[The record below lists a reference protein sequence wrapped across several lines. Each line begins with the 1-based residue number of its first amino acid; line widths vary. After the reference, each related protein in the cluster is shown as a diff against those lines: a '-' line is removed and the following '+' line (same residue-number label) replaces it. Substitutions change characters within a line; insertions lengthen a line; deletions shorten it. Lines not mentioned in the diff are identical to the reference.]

1 MTKRRFLVLFMAVIF
16 MFTMSVSAMA
26 RASDQIGSYDIDVA
40 PFSAEIE
47 VYFSVFGAGPMN
59 KIGCESIYVYE
70 VGDLTPVESFDEYD
84 AGMSRRNGFSH
95 TNSIYFDSEK
105 GVEYKVV
112 VTIFAEDDDGRDS
125 RSKTFYVTGE

>member
-1 MTKRRFLVLFMAVIF
+1 MTKKRIAALFTAVVF
-16 MFTMSVSAMA
+16 MFLMSVSAAA
-26 RASDQIGSYDIDVA
+26 RASDQIVDYNIKVTPSSGELRI
-40 PFSAEIE
+40 
-47 VYFSVFGAGPMN
+47 YFHVTGTGMMN
-59 KIGCESIYVYE
+59 ELGCESIYVYE

-84 AGMSRRNGFSH
+84 TGMSRRNGASQ

>member
-1 MTKRRFLVLFMAVIF
+1 MTKKRIVVLLTTIVFMLL
-16 MFTMSVSAMA
+16 MSVSAMA
-26 RASDQIGSYDIDVA
+26 RASDQISSYDIDVA
-40 PFSAEIE
+40 PFSDEIE

-84 AGMSRRNGFSH
+84 TGMSRRNGASH

>member
-1 MTKRRFLVLFMAVIF
+1 MTKRRLLVLFMAVIF

-40 PFSAEIE
+40 PFSDEIE
-47 VYFSVFGAGPMN
+47 VYFSVFGAGMMN

-84 AGMSRRNGFSH
+84 AGMSRRNGSSH

>member
-1 MTKRRFLVLFMAVIF
+1 MTKRRLLVLFMAVIF

-40 PFSAEIE
+40 PFSDEIE
-47 VYFSVFGAGPMN
+47 VYFSVFGAGMMN

-84 AGMSRRNGFSH
+84 AGMSRRNGSSH

-105 GVEYKVV
+105 GVDYRVV

>member
-1 MTKRRFLVLFMAVIF
+1 MTRKRIVALLTTIVFMLL
-16 MFTMSVSAMA
+16 MSVSAMA
-26 RASDQIGSYDIDVA
+26 RASDQISSYDIDVA
-40 PFSAEIE
+40 PFSDEIE

-112 VTIFAEDDDGRDS
+112 VTIFAEDDDGRYS

>member
-1 MTKRRFLVLFMAVIF
+1 MTKRRLLVLFMAVIF

-40 PFSAEIE
+40 PFSDEIE
-47 VYFSVFGAGPMN
+47 VYFSVFGAAMMN

-84 AGMSRRNGFSH
+84 AGMSRRNGSSH

>member
-1 MTKRRFLVLFMAVIF
+1 MTRRF
-16 MFTMSVSAMA
+16 
-26 RASDQIGSYDIDVA
+26 
-40 PFSAEIE
+40 
-47 VYFSVFGAGPMN
+47 GA
-59 KIGCESIYVYE
+59 
-70 VGDLTPVESFDEYD
+70 
-84 AGMSRRNGFSH
+84 SH